1 VQNYSVVNSLL
12 KEHDMSKKTGTEQAA
27 ILAFI
32 AGAAVAAGAALLFT
46 PKTGREV
53 REKLGEAKEEALEKL
68 KLCVKSTKLGG
79 RKNSTDPLGYD
90 GGDCWI

>member
-1 VQNYSVVNSLL
+1 
-12 KEHDMSKKTGTEQAA
+12 MSKKSEQAA
-27 ILAFI
+27 LLAFL
-32 AGAAVAAGAALLFT
+32 AGAVVAAGAALLFT

-68 KLCVKSTKLGG
+68 KQRVKGKRGKG
-79 RKNSTDPLGYD
+79 NGDPLDYD

>member
-1 VQNYSVVNSLL
+1 
-12 KEHDMSKKTGTEQAA
+12 MSKKSEQAA
-27 ILAFI
+27 LLAFL

-53 REKLGEAKEEALEKL
+53 REKLGEAKDDALDKL
-68 KLCVKSTKLGG
+68 KSCSAKLRSRKGG
-79 RKNSTDPLGYD
+79 ADPLNYD

>member
-1 VQNYSVVNSLL
+1 
-12 KEHDMSKKTGTEQAA
+12 MSKKSEQAA
-27 ILAFI
+27 LAFI

-53 REKLGEAKEEALEKL
+53 REKLGEAKEEALQKL
-68 KLCVKSTKLGG
+68 KLYVRNRTKGG
-79 RKNSTDPLGYD
+79 KGETLNYD

>member
-1 VQNYSVVNSLL
+1 MCKRS
-12 KEHDMSKKTGTEQAA
+12 EQAA
-27 ILAFI
+27 VLAFL

-53 REKLGEAKEEALEKL
+53 REKLGEAKEEALDKL
-68 KLCVKSTKLGG
+68 KSCVKSAKLKGKGG
-79 RKNSTDPLGYD
+79 NGDPLNYD

>member
-1 VQNYSVVNSLL
+1 
-12 KEHDMSKKTGTEQAA
+12 MCKKSDQAA
-27 ILAFI
+27 LLAFM
-32 AGAAVAAGAALLFT
+32 AGAVVAAGAALLFT

-68 KLCVKSTKLGG
+68 KGCVKGKGKSAKG
-79 RKNSTDPLGYD
+79 DPLNYD

>member
-1 VQNYSVVNSLL
+1 
-12 KEHDMSKKTGTEQAA
+12 MSKKSEQAA
-27 ILAFI
+27 LAFI

-68 KLCVKSTKLGG
+68 KLYVKKTKRGKGESL
-79 RKNSTDPLGYD
+79 NYD

>member
-1 VQNYSVVNSLL
+1 
-12 KEHDMSKKTGTEQAA
+12 MSKKKGTEQAA
-27 ILAFI
+27 LLAFI

-53 REKLGEAKEEALEKL
+53 REKLGEAKEEALGKL
-68 KLCVKSTKLGG
+68 KLRVKGATYRAKGTK
-79 RKNSTDPLGYD
+79 KDPLALDYD

>member
-1 VQNYSVVNSLL
+1 
-12 KEHDMSKKTGTEQAA
+12 MSKKTGNEQAA

-53 REKLGEAKEEALEKL
+53 REKLGEAKEEALDKL
-68 KLCVKSTKLGG
+68 KHCVKSAKRSKGSKG
-79 RKNSTDPLGYD
+79 DPLDYD

>member
-1 VQNYSVVNSLL
+1 
-12 KEHDMSKKTGTEQAA
+12 MSKKSGNEQAA

-53 REKLGEAKEEALEKL
+53 REKLAEAKGEALDKL
-68 KLCVKSTKLGG
+68 KGCVKKGKSG
-79 RKNSTDPLGYD
+79 NDPLGYD

>member
-1 VQNYSVVNSLL
+1 
-12 KEHDMSKKTGTEQAA
+12 MSKKSGNEQAA

-46 PKTGREV
+46 PKTGREI
-53 REKLGEAKEEALEKL
+53 REKLGEAKEDALDKL
-68 KLCVKSTKLGG
+68 KLCAKGKS
-79 RKNSTDPLGYD
+79 RKAGDPLGYD

>member
-1 VQNYSVVNSLL
+1 
-12 KEHDMSKKTGTEQAA
+12 MSKKSEQAA
-27 ILAFI
+27 LLAFL

-53 REKLGEAKEEALEKL
+53 REKLGEAKEDALEKL
-68 KLCVKSTKLGG
+68 KLCVKGAKYRDKAKG
-79 RKNSTDPLGYD
+79 DPLNYD

>member
-1 VQNYSVVNSLL
+1 
-12 KEHDMSKKTGTEQAA
+12 MSKRANEQAA
-27 ILAFI
+27 VLAFI

-53 REKLGEAKEEALEKL
+53 REKLGEAKQDALDKL
-68 KLCVKSTKLGG
+68 KSCVNKGKRGSKGEG
-79 RKNSTDPLGYD
+79 LGYD

>member
-1 VQNYSVVNSLL
+1 
-12 KEHDMSKKTGTEQAA
+12 MSKKTGNEQAA

-53 REKLGEAKEEALEKL
+53 REKLGEAKEEALDKL
-68 KLCVKSTKLGG
+68 KLCVKGAKYRTKGAKG
-79 RKNSTDPLGYD
+79 DPLDYD

>member
-1 VQNYSVVNSLL
+1 
-12 KEHDMSKKTGTEQAA
+12 MSKKSEQAA
-27 ILAFI
+27 LLAFL

-53 REKLGEAKEEALEKL
+53 REKLGEAKDEALEKL
-68 KLCVKSTKLGG
+68 KLRVKGAKYRTKGKG
-79 RKNSTDPLGYD
+79 DPLDYD

>member
-1 VQNYSVVNSLL
+1 
-12 KEHDMSKKTGTEQAA
+12 MSKKSEQAA
-27 ILAFI
+27 LLAFL

-53 REKLGEAKEEALEKL
+53 REKLGEAKEEALDKL
-68 KLCVKSTKLGG
+68 KLCVKSAKFRTKGPNG
-79 RKNSTDPLGYD
+79 DPLNYD

>member
-1 VQNYSVVNSLL
+1 
-12 KEHDMSKKTGTEQAA
+12 MSKCKGTEQAA

-53 REKLGEAKEEALEKL
+53 REKLGEAKEEALQKL
-68 KLCVKSTKLGG
+68 KLCVKGASYRAKGSKG
-79 RKNSTDPLGYD
+79 DPLNYD

>member
-1 VQNYSVVNSLL
+1 
-12 KEHDMSKKTGTEQAA
+12 MSKKSEQAA
-27 ILAFI
+27 LLAFL
-32 AGAAVAAGAALLFT
+32 AGAIVAAGAALLFT

-68 KLCVKSTKLGG
+68 KRRVKGA
-79 RKNSTDPLGYD
+79 KNAKGDPLDYD

>member
-1 VQNYSVVNSLL
+1 
-12 KEHDMSKKTGTEQAA
+12 MSKKSGNEQAA

-53 REKLGEAKEEALEKL
+53 REKLGEAKEDALDKL
-68 KLCVKSTKLGG
+68 KCCVKNVKSRSG
-79 RKNSTDPLGYD
+79 KNAGDPLNYD

>member
-1 VQNYSVVNSLL
+1 
-12 KEHDMSKKTGTEQAA
+12 MSKKNEQAA

-53 REKLGEAKEEALEKL
+53 REKLGEAKEEALDKL
-68 KLCVKSTKLGG
+68 KLCVKGAKYRSKGKG
-79 RKNSTDPLGYD
+79 DPLDYD

>member
-1 VQNYSVVNSLL
+1 MCKRS
-12 KEHDMSKKTGTEQAA
+12 EQAA
-27 ILAFI
+27 LLAFL

-53 REKLGEAKEEALEKL
+53 RERLGEAKEEALDKL
-68 KLCVKSTKLGG
+68 KGCVKKGKRSSG
-79 RKNSTDPLGYD
+79 DPLNYD

>member
-1 VQNYSVVNSLL
+1 
-12 KEHDMSKKTGTEQAA
+12 MSKRSEQAEL
-27 ILAFI
+27 LAFL

-53 REKLGEAKEEALEKL
+53 RERLGEAKDDALDKL
-68 KLCVKSTKLGG
+68 KLCVKKSRAGSGKGETL
-79 RKNSTDPLGYD
+79 NYD

>member
-1 VQNYSVVNSLL
+1 
-12 KEHDMSKKTGTEQAA
+12 MCKKSEAA
-27 ILAFI
+27 VLAFL

-53 REKLGEAKEEALEKL
+53 RERLGEAKEEALDKL
-68 KLCVKSTKLGG
+68 KTCVKSAKSRSKGTKG
-79 RKNSTDPLGYD
+79 DPLDYD